1 MHWFI
6 KHEKHSKKK
15 TKEFQNNKLNL
26 SMAIRKSS
34 NNKNSKNR
42 NYERND
48 DKMHCYIRNLG
59 SSIFAVAAAV
69 VAFSQKRAIA
79 LNNTMPFAATS
90 NSVPFLI
97 IFAFVLFSFQQS
109 QHTVSVSH

>member
-26 SMAIRKSS
+26 SMAIRKGS

-59 SSIFAVAAAV
+59 SSIFAAADVVA
-69 VAFSQKRAIA
+69 AFSQKRAIA
-79 LNNTMPFAATS
+79 LNNTMPLLLLLILF
-90 NSVPFLI
+90 PFLSSLLLSCFLSSNLNI
-97 IFAFVLFSFQQS
+97 Q
-109 QHTVSVSH
+109 